1 MIPLHFS
8 WAVIFGDARAPGRP
22 RTPIKR
28 EPQGQEDVAG
38 GGGEGPT
45 KRRRITRKGPDVSMK
60 SFESRLLGWAEKC
73 LAFQSSG
80 RAWLPAKPCCPASL
94 FLGQAAAPRQVR
106 GENATACVQRLSADQ
121 LSEMRS
127 FFQAHPYHFLFQDGP
142 GHGVLELS
150 EQASEPDPN
159 SSGEASD
166 TFQGSECRKLW
177 PWMRDLPP
185 RLWAGHGWLM
195 EEGSSRKLK
204 STGGGA
210 ASKGLEVFESTGA
223 APESRGGASQTV
235 RLQGQSSGLERRSGI
250 QNISWFATKSCWRLQ
265 YWTETKRI
273 EMKFHVMPFME
284 QGLDEDAAMEAAL
297 REAKAAREELVR
309 QGKLGAPKP
318 PKPKLPKRTTVK
330 GVYFYKS
337 TQQWRAKLMNP
348 ATNMVVHGGYF
359 ATVEEAEAKA
369 WELAAELGIR
379 DVQPSEAKPLRRL
392 SELRRFEPLG
402 PQLGVT
408 WSMGEQCW
416 RGAIGMGK
424 AQRHMRFRPKD
435 FSNEEVQRTWNEAV
449 VWRQQQEKERD
460 KAKQL

>member
-1 MIPLHFS
+1 MQ
-8 WAVIFGDARAPGRP
+8 GRAARP

-28 EPQGQEDVAG
+28 EPQGQEDVG
-38 GGGEGPT
+38 EGGGEGPT
-45 KRRRITRKGPDVSMK
+45 KRRRITRKGPDVSTK
-60 SFESRLLGWAEKC
+60 SFESRLLGWVQKC

-127 FFQAHPYHFLFQDGP
+127 FFQAHPYHFLFQDGQ
-142 GHGVLELS
+142 GHSVLELP
-150 EQASEPDPN
+150 EQASEPDAI

-185 RLWAGHGWLM
+185 RLWAGNGWLV

-223 APESRGGASQTV
+223 APESRGGALQTV
-235 RLQGQSSGLERRSGI
+235 AAEKCLEGQGSGLERQSGI
-250 QNISWFATKSCWRLQ
+250 QNISWHRLQ
-265 YWTETKRI
+265 MCWQVRWREAGKIRQRLQRQFPI
-273 EMKFHVMPFME
+273 AQFLQ
-284 QGLDEDAAMEAAL
+284 QGLDEDAAVEAAL

-318 PKPKLPKRTTVK
+318 PNPKLPKLTAVK
-330 GVYFYKS
+330 GVYFCKS
-337 TQQWRAKLMNP
+337 TQQWRAKLLDS
-348 ATNMVVHGGYF
+348 ATKKLVHGGYF
-359 ATVEEAEAKA
+359 ATREEAEAKA
-369 WELAAELGIR
+369 RELAAELGR
-379 DVQPSEAKPLRRL
+379 TDVQQKEAKPLRRL
-392 SELRRFEPLG
+392 SELRRFEPLE
-402 PQLGVT
+402 PQPGVK
-408 WSMGEQCW
+408 WSLGEQCW
-416 RGAIGMGK
+416 H
-424 AQRHMRFRPKD
+424 AQCHVGDKNRNMRFRPKD
-435 FSNEEVQRTWNEAV
+435 FSDEEVQRTWNEAV
-449 VWRQQQEKERD
+449 AWRRQREKEKE
-460 KAKQL
+460 KAEKR

>member
-1 MIPLHFS
+1 MQ
-8 WAVIFGDARAPGRP
+8 GRAGRP

-28 EPQGQEDVAG
+28 EPQGQEDVG
-38 GGGEGPT
+38 EGGGEGPT
-45 KRRRITRKGPDVSMK
+45 KRRRITRKGPDVSVK

-121 LSEMRS
+121 LSELRS
-127 FFQAHPYHFLFQDGP
+127 FFQAHPYHFLFQDGQAQSA
-142 GHGVLELS
+142 LELP
-150 EQASEPDPN
+150 EQASEPDAI

-185 RLWAGHGWLM
+185 RLWAGNGWLV

-235 RLQGQSSGLERRSGI
+235 RLEGQGSGLERRSGI
-250 QNISWFATKSCWRLQ
+250 QNISWHQPMTCWRVKWKEAGKIAIRQFPIARFL
-265 YWTETKRI
+265 K
-273 EMKFHVMPFME
+273 K
-284 QGLDEDAAMEAAL
+284 GLDEDAAVEAAL
-297 REAKAAREELVR
+297 REATAAREELVR
-309 QGKLGAPKP
+309 QGKLEP
-318 PKPKLPKRTTVK
+318 PKKPGVK
-330 GVYFYKS
+330 GVYFHKNRQKWAVLNL
-337 TQQWRAKLMNP
+337 THPVTKKKVP
-348 ATNMVVHGGYF
+348 GGYF
-359 ATVEEAEAKA
+359 ATVEEAEARA
-369 WELAAELGIR
+369 RELAAELGIR
-379 DVQPSEAKPLRRL
+379 DVQQREAKPLRRL

-402 PQLGVT
+402 PQKGVR
-408 WSMGEQCW
+408 WRVGAQYWRAQCHV
-416 RGAIGMGK
+416 GK
-424 AQRHMRFRPKD
+424 KTLEMTFQPQD
-435 FSNEEVQRTWNEAV
+435 FSDEEVRRTWNEAV
-449 VWRQQQEKERD
+449 AWRQQQEKQSEKD
-460 KAKQL
+460 AKR

>member
-1 MIPLHFS
+1 MQ
-8 WAVIFGDARAPGRP
+8 GRAGRS

-94 FLGQAAAPRQVR
+94 FLGQDAAPRQVR

-121 LSEMRS
+121 LSELRS

-142 GHGVLELS
+142 GHSVLELP
-150 EQASEPDPN
+150 EQASEPDAI

-185 RLWAGHGWLM
+185 RLWAGKGWLV

-235 RLQGQSSGLERRSGI
+235 RLEGQGSGLERRSGI
-250 QNISWFATKSCWRLQ
+250 QNISWNQQKTCWRLQ
-265 YWTETKRI
+265 WTEAGKGNNIHFFVTR
-273 EMKFHVMPFME
+273 FLE
-284 QGLDEDAAMEAAL
+284 QGLDEEAAVEAAL
-297 REAKAAREELVR
+297 QEAKAAREELVR
-309 QGKLGAPKP
+309 QGKLRA
-318 PKPKLPKRTTVK
+318 PKPKLPKLTAVK
-330 GVYFYKS
+330 GVSFEKGS
-337 TQQWRAKLMNP
+337 QRWRVKNLTHP
-348 ATNMVVHGGYF
+348 VTKKKVHGGYF
-359 ATVEEAEAKA
+359 ATVEEAEARA
-369 WELAAELGIR
+369 RELAAELGIR
-379 DVQPSEAKPLRRL
+379 DVQQRETVARPLRRL
-392 SELRRFEPLG
+392 SELKRFEPLR
-402 PQLGVT
+402 PQLGVN
-408 WSMGEQCW
+408 WCLGEQCW
-416 RGAIGMGK
+416 HACCAVGGK
-424 AQRHMRFRPKD
+424 TRHLRCRPKD
-435 FSNEEVQRTWNEAV
+435 FSDEEVRRSWNEAV
-449 VWRQQQEKERD
+449 AWRQQQEKEREN
-460 KAKQL
+460 AKKR